1 MCRIC
6 TTFRMAVELTL
17 LRVVQSVL
25 AHKAMIDTSLS
36 KHQCHIRAV
45 AVCAHNRAVLWL
57 VGVDGGGEE

>member
-1 MCRIC
+1 
-6 TTFRMAVELTL
+6 MAVELTL
-17 LRVVQSVL
+17 LRVAQSVS

-36 KHQCHIRAV
+36 KHHCRIRAV